1 MLNEEEAC
9 EETEDSGN
17 WELSFSS
24 ILVSSGI
31 GVFIGI
37 DPHSTFCF

>member
-1 MLNEEEAC
+1 MQTEEASC

-17 WELSFSS
+17 WDLSFSS

-37 DPHSTFCF
+37 DPHSTF